1 MAMYQIHFK
10 ANPVL
15 WPSDP
20 KENLAVW
27 ENSAEGGR
35 AALESGLLQEIYM
48 VSASEGYCRLESD
61 SKMAALAVAA
71 TFFPLFTQEIQELV
85 PWEEAKDVMLEAIR
99 QMAGSE

>member
-1 MAMYQIHFK
+1 MAMSQIHFK

-20 KENLAVW
+20 KENLALW
-27 ENSAEGGR
+27 ENLAEKGKV
-35 AALESGLLQEIYM
+35 ALESGLMQEVYM

-61 SKMAALAVAA
+61 SKMAALAIAA
-71 TFFPLFTQEIQELV
+71 TSFPLFTQEIQELV